1 MKPLTPVLLRWVANG
16 GQGRNTRTMLFP
28 LNTGRWFFIVWWRT
42 TNHFVQLHRSMV
54 SLMRRSVASS
64 FMLSRVDSQ
73 MRNGRQAGRRSSEQ
87 QALLL
92 VSMQGSDC
100 SPAQA
105 ATVVP
110 SRLFAKFRKP
120 HDGHPKRGSAPR
132 SGRLPANSFQRS
144 DGLLL
149 QQVLLRAGVGR
160 LSCLLSLPLAFGP
173 PAPTRRSCRTTPPPR
188 KKSRIGEDAPTPE
201 IARNLCLGTRPRD

>member
-1 MKPLTPVLLRWVANG
+1 MK
-16 GQGRNTRTMLFP
+16 
-28 LNTGRWFFIVWWRT
+28 
-42 TNHFVQLHRSMV
+42 
-54 SLMRRSVASS
+54 RSVAFF
-64 FMLSRVDSQ
+64 FMRSRVDSQ
-73 MRNGRQAGRRSSEQ
+73 MRNGRQAGRRPWEQ

-92 VSMQGSDC
+92 VPMQGSDC

-132 SGRLPANSFQRS
+132 SGRLPGNSFQRS

-173 PAPTRRSCRTTPPPR
+173 PACAGTERSESVLSLHMQAVQNEPSRCRRNAHGKPLVWGREQGRKRTRTRWEAGPTLQLHLCEDRGRRSRGKAQQIR
-188 KKSRIGEDAPTPE
+188 
-201 IARNLCLGTRPRD
+201 ARRRELGR